1 MSKIPSKPEILDWIA
16 ENPTLTAKRD
26 IAKAFGIKGAARIDL
41 KRVLKELEAEGHL
54 EKRKRSYQDPDRL
67 PPVSVLQVT
76 GPDKDGDLFAKP
88 MEWQGEG
95 VEPVVLV
102 IPRAS
107 DPALGAGD
115 RILARLT
122 LVQAQDHHYE
132 ARLIR
137 RIGANPQRVLGIFRK
152 TTEGGRIVPIDKGS
166 DKEWWVPKDATH
178 GAKDGELVEAEQ
190 AGPKARMGSP
200 RARIV
205 ERLGDPSAPKA
216 VSLIAIHQ
224 HGIPDDFP
232 DDVMAQADAAKP
244 VGLKGREDLRD
255 LPLITIDP
263 SDARDHDDA
272 CYAHA
277 DEDPKNEG
285 GHVVWVAIADVAA
298 YVTPGSA
305 LDREARKRGNS
316 TYFPDRV
323 VPMLPDRLS
332 GDLCSLHEGVP
343 RACIA
348 VRMVLDAAGN
358 KIGHSFHR
366 GLMRS
371 PASLHYEEVQDA
383 IDGAPNDRTGPLLEP
398 VLKPIYAAYAALKAA
413 RAERQPLDLD
423 LPERRIE
430 LDKDG
435 TVKSVNFKD
444 RLDAHRLIEEF
455 MVLANVAA
463 AETLLSKKTP
473 LLYRIHEEPSP
484 AKLDALR
491 ETAQAAGYTLAKGQV
506 LHTRHLNK
514 LLNDAAGTDDA
525 ELINLSTLRSMTQAY
540 YGPAHIGHF
549 GLALR
554 SYAHFT
560 SPIRRYAD
568 LIVHRALITAHGWGS
583 DGLSQHDIE
592 DIEQTGAHISDTERR
607 SMMAER
613 DTTDRYL
620 ASYLSERV
628 GNEFSGRIS
637 GVARF
642 GAFVKLDETGA
653 DGLLPM
659 RSLGREYFHFD
670 QEAGTLMGSDTGM
683 IISVGQRVT
692 VRLSEAVPVTGGIA
706 LELLTLEGDALPK
719 GGQGARRGRG
729 GPAGRTNPKRKGV
742 KAKRKAD
749 KVKRK
754 VKRTRR

>member
-200 RARIV
+200 RARII

>member
-1 MSKIPSKPEILDWIA
+1 MSKIPSKPEILEWIA
-16 ENPTLTAKRD
+16 ENPTLAAKRD

-67 PPVSVLQVT
+67 PPVSVLQIT

-95 VEPVVLV
+95 VEPIVLV

-122 LVQAQDHHYE
+122 LVQGEDFHYE

-166 DKEWWVPKDATH
+166 DKEWWVPGDATH
-178 GAKDGELVEAEQ
+178 GAKDGELIEAEQ
-190 AGPKARMGSP
+190 SGPKARMGSP

-244 VGLKGREDLRD
+244 EGLKGREDLRD

-348 VRMVLDAAGN
+348 VRMVLDAEGN
-358 KIGHSFHR
+358 KIGHTFHR

-383 IDGAPNDRTGPLLEP
+383 IDGNPNDRTGPLLES

-413 RAERQPLDLD
+413 RAERQPLDLN

-430 LDKDG
+430 LDADG

-463 AETLLSKKTP
+463 AETLLAKKTP

-568 LIVHRALITAHGWGS
+568 LIVHRALITAHGWGN
-583 DGLSQHDIE
+583 DGLSQLDIE

-607 SMMAER
+607 SMVAER

-637 GVARF
+637 GIARF

-670 QEAGTLMGSDTGM
+670 QDAGTLMGSDTGM
-683 IISVGQRVT
+683 MISVGQRVT

-706 LELLTLEGDALPK
+706 LELLTIEGDAISQGGK
-719 GGQGARRGRG
+719 GGKRGRG
-729 GPAGRTNPKRKGV
+729 GSAGRTNPKRKAV
-742 KAKRKAD
+742 KAKRKSD
-749 KVKRK
+749 KVKLK
-754 VKRTRR
+754 VKRTRQ